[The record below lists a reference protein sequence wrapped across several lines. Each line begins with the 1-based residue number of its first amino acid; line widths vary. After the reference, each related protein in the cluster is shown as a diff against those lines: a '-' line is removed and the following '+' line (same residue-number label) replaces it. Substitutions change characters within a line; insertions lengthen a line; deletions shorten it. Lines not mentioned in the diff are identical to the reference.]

1 MALVVVSAAYA
12 LAQAN
17 TAKSASVSNGFID
30 FSLLVACKQ
39 DKRLRRVYGIGA
51 RRGNVS
57 PRPAGLGE
65 DRLSQKAHDAL
76 QHRLC
81 QNPLPSAV
89 RTVKM
94 MFLH

>member
-1 MALVVVSAAYA
+1 MASSISP
-12 LAQAN
+12 Q
-17 TAKSASVSNGFID
+17 
-30 FSLLVACKQ
+30 LVACKQ

-57 PRPAGLGE
+57 PRLAGLGE
-65 DRLSQKAHDAL
+65 DGVSQKAHDAL

-81 QNPLPSAV
+81 QNPLLSAV